1 MSVIQVGILGV
12 AGVLFAVQL
21 KQLKAETAIYLCI
34 AISVFICLSMFGHLK
49 VLIDTIREI
58 SSFVD
63 VKTGYITILLKM
75 LGITYLSEF
84 ASSICKDAGYQVIAA
99 QIELFGKIS
108 ILVLSIPIMLT
119 LLETVQEFLR

>member
-21 KQLKAETAIYLCI
+21 KQLKTETAIYLCV
-34 AISVFICLSMFGHLK
+34 AIGVFICLSMFGHLK

-119 LLETVQEFLR
+119 LLETVQEFLQ

>member
-1 MSVIQVGILGV
+1 MSVIQIGVLGV

-21 KQLKAETAIYLCI
+21 KQLKAETAVYLCVCVG
-34 AISVFICLSMFGHLK
+34 VFISLSMFGHLK
-49 VLIDTIREI
+49 VLVDTIREI

-84 ASSICKDAGYQVIAA
+84 ASSICKDAGYQVIAS

-108 ILVLSIPIMLT
+108 ILVLSIPVMLA
-119 LLETVQEFLR
+119 LLETVQEFLK